1 MDLITAEQITIRRGV
16 RQVVHDVSWEIGANE
31 RWILF
36 GLNGCGK
43 TTLLRAL
50 AGYLGVNKGS
60 IQIDGVPLNKENKTE
75 WRIRSGF
82 VSSSFFNQC
91 YRSEPVLE
99 IVLSGLYGHL
109 GIGERASAGDVIKAK
124 NILRDLGLDK
134 KHQYPFDT
142 LSSGQQQKVLLAR
155 ALIHEPD
162 MLILD
167 EPFTGLDILGRMQVQ
182 ELLNE
187 WMEKDGRSMISVT
200 HHCDEITPAYTHAA
214 LMKNGK
220 LFETGFIQDVF
231 DSESVSAFLEKS
243 VDVSW
248 HNGQLK
254 IDIPDYR

>member
-1 MDLITAEQITIRRGV
+1 MITAEEITIRRGV
-16 RQVVHDVSWEIGANE
+16 RQVVHDISWNIGANE
-31 RWILF
+31 RWVLF

-50 AGYLGVNKGS
+50 AGYLGVNKGR
-60 IQIDGVPLNKENKTE
+60 ILIDDVSLNKENKTD

-82 VSSSFFNQC
+82 VSSSFYNQC

-109 GIGERASAGDVIKAK
+109 GIENRAGAAEVVKAK
-124 NILRDLGLDK
+124 ALLRELGLGN

-162 MLILD
+162 VLILD
-167 EPFTGLDILGRMQVQ
+167 EPFNGLDILGRMQVQ

-187 WMEKDGRSMISVT
+187 WMKKDGRSMVSVT
-200 HHCDEITPAYTHAA
+200 HHCDEITPSYTHAA

-220 LFETGFIQDVF
+220 LFETGRIQNVF
-231 DSESVSAFLEKS
+231 DSETVSAFLDKK

-248 HNGQLK
+248 NNGQLK
-254 IDIPDYR
+254 IDIPNYR

>member
-1 MDLITAEQITIRRGV
+1 MITAEEITIRRGV
-16 RQVVHDVSWEIGANE
+16 RQVVHEVSWKIGANE
-31 RWILF
+31 RWVLF

-43 TTLLRAL
+43 TTLLRAM
-50 AGYLGVNKGS
+50 AGYLGVNKGT
-60 IQIDGVPLNKENKTE
+60 IQIDGTPLNKETKTE
-75 WRIRSGF
+75 WRMRCGF

-99 IVLSGLYGHL
+99 IVLSGLYGRL
-109 GIGERASAGDVIKAK
+109 GVENRAGAAEVVKAK
-124 NILRDLGLDK
+124 NMLRELGLGN

-167 EPFTGLDILGRMQVQ
+167 EPFNGLDILGRMQVQ

-187 WMEKDGRSMISVT
+187 WMKKDGRSMISVT

-220 LFETGFIQDVF
+220 LFEIGLIHDVF
-231 DSESVSAFLEKS
+231 DSKSVSAFLDKQ

>member
-1 MDLITAEQITIRRGV
+1 MITAEKITIRRGV
-16 RQVVHDVSWEIGANE
+16 RQVVHDVSWNIGANE
-31 RWILF
+31 RWVLF

-50 AGYLGVNKGS
+50 AGYLGVNKGR
-60 IQIDGVPLNKENKTE
+60 ILIEDVPLNKENKTD

-82 VSSSFFNQC
+82 VSSSFYNQC

-99 IVLSGLYGHL
+99 IVLSGLYGYL
-109 GIGERASAGDVIKAK
+109 GIENRAGAAEVVKAK
-124 NILRDLGLDK
+124 ALLRELGLGN

-162 MLILD
+162 VLILD
-167 EPFTGLDILGRMQVQ
+167 EPFNGLDILGRMQVQ

-187 WMEKDGRSMISVT
+187 WMKKDGRSMISVT

-220 LFETGFIQDVF
+220 LFETGLIQDVF
-231 DSESVSAFLEKS
+231 DSETVSAFLDKQ

-248 HNGQLK
+248 NNGQLK
-254 IDIPDYR
+254 IDIPNYR